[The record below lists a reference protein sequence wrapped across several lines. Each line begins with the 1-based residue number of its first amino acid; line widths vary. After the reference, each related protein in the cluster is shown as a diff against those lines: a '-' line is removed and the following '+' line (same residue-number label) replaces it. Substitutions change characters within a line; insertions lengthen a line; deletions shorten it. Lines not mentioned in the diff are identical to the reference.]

1 MFNIIIENSRRSR
14 VACLGAVGDKLGRNF
29 CRVAA
34 GLFGQHALRVR
45 LHGAPPLARECRCGA
60 VGLHTAVIAAGA
72 GLSAVN
78 QIGMAQFDAV
88 VHAAVEHFAVQDD
101 ASAKPRAEC
110 QQNAR
115 FAADKR
121 TLIEF
126 GQCSAVG
133 VIGDINRDA
142 GKLLLQESAQRNVVE
157 IQIVRVKNRLSAR
170 VDAAGDNCTERFY
183 AGKRRVPLFQQCK
196 NCRTDF
202 SPCPPPLCAEMGWM
216 LQRSIPASRPAGRS

>member
-1 MFNIIIENSRRSR
+1 M
-14 VACLGAVGDKLGRNF
+14 
-29 CRVAA
+29 
-34 GLFGQHALRVR
+34 Q
-45 LHGAPPLARECRCGA
+45 PM
-60 VGLHTAVIAAGA
+60 IAAGA
-72 GLSAVN
+72 GLSAVD
-78 QIGMAQFDAV
+78 QIGMAQLDAV

-142 GKLLLQESAQRNVVE
+142 GKLLLQESAQRNIVE

-170 VDAAGDNCTERFY
+170 VDAAGDDCTERFY
-183 AGKRRVPLFQQCK
+183 AGKRRVPLFQQRK

-202 SPCPPPLCAEMGWM
+202 FRHVHRRCVRKWDGCFSGQF
-216 LQRSIPASRPAGRS
+216 QRLVQQADLDVGAADINADLIHVCFPFSLILRLIMQPE